1 MISTRS
7 LGALFLAAL
16 SSFLLVACPG
26 KPATYP
32 KEITGPLGIEFV
44 LIPKGSFL
52 MGCVATEDDC
62 DESSRPRHKVTIS
75 QSFYLSKYEIT
86 QAQWKAFSTID
97 LNESSDLKQL
107 SDLKQPVSIE
117 SWPLVVFFISS
128 INNANGTTK
137 YRLPTEAE
145 WEYAARAGSA
155 TKYWFG
161 DDSSQ
166 LDGFAWY
173 RDNSSKQPH
182 PVGEKKPNPWGL
194 YDMYGNVAEL
204 VSDLSERKYQDIEQ
218 TDPFGAANLP
228 VVKESFVVITRGGG
242 CDDEAGLLSSSKRN
256 IIKLNFV
263 PKLENTGFRLAFTP
277 DEHDLR

>member
-7 LGALFLAAL
+7 LRIFSMAAL

-26 KPATYP
+26 KPETYP
-32 KEITGPLGIEFV
+32 KEIIGPLGIEFV
-44 LIPKGSFL
+44 LIPDGSFS
-52 MGCVATEDDC
+52 MGCDSADDNC
-62 DESSRPRHKVTIS
+62 DKSSQPRQVVKIS
-75 QSFYLSKYEIT
+75 RAFYLSKYEIT
-86 QAQWKAFSTID
+86 QAQWQAFSTID
-97 LNESSDLKQL
+97 SKESSA
-107 SDLKQPVSIE
+107 LKQPTCVN
-117 SWPLVVFFISS
+117 SWFMALFFIDS
-128 INNANGTTK
+128 INNAEGTTK

-145 WEYAARAGSA
+145 WEYAARAGST

-166 LDGFAWY
+166 LDDFAWY
-173 RDNSSKQPH
+173 RNNSSKQIH

-218 TDPFGAANLP
+218 VDPFGPANLP
-228 VVKESFVVITRGGG
+228 VSEKGFNVMTRGGNW
-242 CDDEAGLLSSSKRN
+242 DDDANSVSSSARN
-256 IIKLNFV
+256 SMLMFV
-263 PKLENTGFRLAFTP
+263 EKGELKNTGFRLAFTP